1 MILSPSCWSI
11 SVGCIWGIWF
21 ELKPMISV
29 NTTQYK
35 KPSKTSPEFAQIQ
48 DQPKSSLDVL
58 GFHKT
63 TPHETH
69 TEIIWVDASPSDESA
84 SSSQLCARVIAF
96 VTSAHQCGKANKF
109 GHSPNRQNTPQ
120 FRRSMMYKW
129 YSKKLRV
136 FKVKTFNWI
145 WQQPSID
152 LLKVVGKNQQYSPNG
167 GLV

>member
-1 MILSPSCWSI
+1 MGNLVRAETYDFSKYNTIQKTI
-11 SVGCIWGIWF
+11 KD
-21 ELKPMISV
+21 KPRIRPNPGS
-29 NTTQYK
+29 TK
-35 KPSKTSPEFAQIQ
+35 I
-48 DQPKSSLDVL
+48 SLDVL

-120 FRRSMMYKW
+120 FRRSMMYK
-129 YSKKLRV
+129 
-136 FKVKTFNWI
+136 
-145 WQQPSID
+145 
-152 LLKVVGKNQQYSPNG
+152 
-167 GLV
+167 